1 MCFVRN
7 KVNKTRINVYDQ
19 FSRSIVSAIEAI
31 RNSVFF
37 FIGYFLY
44 ELMFLLIF
52 M

>member
-1 MCFVRN
+1 MCFVSH

-19 FSRSIVSAIEAI
+19 FSCAIVSPIGAI

-37 FIGYFLY
+37 FIGYFLFG
-44 ELMFLLIF
+44 LMILLIF